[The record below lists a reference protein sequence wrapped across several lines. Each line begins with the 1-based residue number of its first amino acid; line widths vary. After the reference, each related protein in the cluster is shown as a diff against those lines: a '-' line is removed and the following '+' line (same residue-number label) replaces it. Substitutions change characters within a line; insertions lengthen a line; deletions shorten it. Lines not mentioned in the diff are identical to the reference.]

1 MATAQPLDFAGLM
14 SQAAPLLCGTPN
26 AKMSKGNRLRF
37 GTHGSMEID
46 TDEGWF
52 HDHETKAKGGL
63 LALIQHKQGCDMA
76 GALAWLEEQG
86 LKERDNRPAEVWQL
100 GAHRTG
106 PVFYDYR
113 DEAGEILSRV
123 KRTPDK
129 RFFQLGPDG
138 KGGFHSV
145 SGCMDGVR
153 RVPYRLPELLAADP
167 KRIVFVVEGEKDADR
182 LATLGLV
189 ATCNAE
195 GAGKFRPELVPHFAG
210 RRIVVIA
217 DNDQP
222 GRDHAADVADKLR
235 GTVAAIAILE
245 LPGLPVKGDT
255 SNWLDAGGTPDRLK
269 DMARAVLESP
279 TAEPSAA
286 LVSATPYAWCDP
298 ATIRPREWVY
308 GRSIQRG
315 HVRAIVAQGAAGK
328 TILSVGE
335 ALAMV
340 TGRNLLGQDV
350 PDGPKR
356 VWLWNLEDDREEL
369 SRIIQAACKHWQI
382 TEADI
387 GCRLFVDS
395 AIDGAILK
403 LARSTPADGFMIN
416 RPLVAALTDEMKA
429 RGIDYLHVDP
439 FVSSHAANENDN
451 MEIDAIAK
459 EWAMVA
465 KNTGAGI
472 GLAHHVSKA
481 GAAEATA
488 LSGRGAVALI
498 NACRSVL
505 VLNRMN
511 DVEAQRFGIEEE
523 RRRRFF
529 RVYDDK
535 NNRAPPS
542 DKSDWFQMFSVSL
555 PNGPMGTDGDN
566 MGVVVPWSPPD
577 AFEGVTLDHLRRVQ
591 AAVGAGEY
599 KAHHAADDWVG
610 VAVAAVFGLDAK
622 DKAHKARILQM
633 LNLWEANGILKV
645 EERKDKNRQWKKFM
659 VVGRA
664 VDDASATPS
673 AGVASQGVAVEHSEC
688 YATPTPRR
696 GGGVAADAEGVSAGV
711 ADQAPATRFVKG
723 NPALGIEKNSRVV
736 FPPETDAAALA
747 RQMLAPLPEHL
758 RDPFD
763 PSDDDD

>member
-1 MATAQPLDFAGLM
+1 MTATPIRDRFDQAEPFAG
-14 SQAAPLLCGTPN
+14 P
-26 AKMSKGNRLRF
+26 
-37 GTHGSMEID
+37 
-46 TDEGWF
+46 
-52 HDHETKAKGGL
+52 
-63 LALIQHKQGCDMA
+63 
-76 GALAWLEEQG
+76 
-86 LKERDNRPAEVWQL
+86 RPV
-100 GAHRTG
+100 
-106 PVFYDYR
+106 D
-113 DEAGEILSRV
+113 
-123 KRTPDK
+123 
-129 RFFQLGPDG
+129 
-138 KGGFHSV
+138 SV
-145 SGCMDGVR
+145 
-153 RVPYRLPELLAADP
+153 A
-167 KRIVFVVEGEKDADR
+167 VV
-182 LATLGLV
+182 
-189 ATCNAE
+189 
-195 GAGKFRPELVPHFAG
+195 
-210 RRIVVIA
+210 
-217 DNDQP
+217 
-222 GRDHAADVADKLR
+222 
-235 GTVAAIAILE
+235 
-245 LPGLPVKGDT
+245 
-255 SNWLDAGGTPDRLK
+255 
-269 DMARAVLESP
+269 
-279 TAEPSAA
+279 
-286 LVSATPYAWCDP
+286 ATPYAWRDP

-328 TILSVGE
+328 TILSIGE

-350 PDGPKR
+350 SGGPKR

-369 SRIIQAACKHWQI
+369 SRIIQAACKHWAI

-387 GCRLFVDS
+387 GGRLFVDS

-459 EWAMVA
+459 EWATVA
-465 KNTGAGI
+465 KNADAGI

-511 DVEAQRFGIEEE
+511 EVEAQRYGIEEE

-542 DKSDWFQMFSVSL
+542 DKSDWFQMFSISL

-577 AFEGVTLDHLRRVQ
+577 AFEGVTLEHLRSVQ
-591 AAVGAGEY
+591 AAVSAGEF

-610 VAVAAVFGLDAK
+610 IAVAGVFGLDPK
-622 DKAHKARILQM
+622 DKAHKSRILQM
-633 LNLWEANGILKV
+633 LNLWEANGILKT

-659 VVGRA
+659 VVGRE
-664 VDDASATPS
+664 VDDHSATPS
-673 AGVASQGVAVEHSEC
+673 AGIASHDVAVEHSEC

-696 GGGVAADAEGVSAGV
+696 GGGVAADAGSGFSGV
-711 ADQAPATRFVKG
+711 ADRPPGTLSVKG
-723 NPALGIEKNSRVV
+723 NPALGPDLSRTR
-736 FPPETDAAALA
+736 F
-747 RQMLAPLPEHL
+747 
-758 RDPFD
+758 
-763 PSDDDD
+763 